1 MKTQIDHVDHDNGP
15 IMEDLL
21 AQPAGVTDF
30 ESAPVDPV
38 APTDVDQGAITP
50 NAVTTIIGTSGNDL
64 LIGDANDNFIF
75 GFGGNDTL
83 LGFAGNDTL
92 HGGQGADVLNGG
104 DGIDTASY
112 SDALSAVT
120 VDLLNPSQ
128 NSGDAAGDT
137 FASIE
142 VFELSTYDDIF
153 TGSGANETVFGGS
166 GNDRIASSAVAKIPC
181 SCSIIYANW

>member
-1 MKTQIDHVDHDNGP
+1 MKTLIDHAEVTL
-15 IMEDLL
+15 DLPM
-21 AQPAGVTDF
+21 AEVTDL
-30 ESAPVDPV
+30 ESGPV
-38 APTDVDQGAITP
+38 VDAGAITP
-50 NAVTTIIGTSGNDL
+50 DAVTIITGTSGNDL
-64 LIGDANDNFIF
+64 LIGDANDNVMF

-83 LGFAGNDTL
+83 LGFAGDDTL

-104 DGIDTASY
+104 DGFDTVSY

-142 VFELSTYDDIF
+142 TFQLSNFDDIF
-153 TGSGANETVFGGS
+153 TGSGANDNVFGGS
-166 GNDRIASSAVAKIPC
+166 GDDRIGGGS
-181 SCSIIYANW
+181 